1 MPSRTVVLDGGTLL
15 DVPIFELMAT
25 NSQEALDSVF
35 KRCAADR
42 ACKAA
47 FPNLAHDLASATAR
61 LSAHPVKTDV
71 LDPWTEERIVVDG
84 NALASAIH
92 QLLVSHAAYQIPLL
106 LHHAAAGR
114 VDEVAD
120 LIRDTSEGPATAA
133 DRRVMYWSIVC
144 SEGSAR
150 VDPTRTAELGAD
162 SYYSADTLEW
172 AREVAFG
179 CSLLPEGYFPAGDS
193 DAVTSAV
200 PVLLLNGMEDPQYPP
215 TSGAHASV
223 DFSQQFH
230 DSGAGPGSHR
240 RATWL
245 SARRGGRVLR
255 IWYRKKGRHQ
265 LR

>member
-1 MPSRTVVLDGGTLL
+1 MR
-15 DVPIFELMAT
+15 
-25 NSQEALDSVF
+25 
-35 KRCAADR
+35 
-42 ACKAA
+42 
-47 FPNLAHDLASATAR
+47 
-61 LSAHPVKTDV
+61 TDV
-71 LDPWTEERIVVDG
+71 QRGAKSNMRREF
-84 NALASAIH
+84 
-92 QLLVSHAAYQIPLL
+92 LVGSRVACRLPNPTVT
-106 LHHAAAGR
+106 HHAAAGR

-133 DRRVMYWSIVC
+133 DRMVMYWSIAC
-144 SEGSAR
+144 SEGWAR

-162 SYYSADTLEW
+162 SYYGADMLEW

-179 CSLLPEGYFPAGDS
+179 CSLMPEGYFPAGDS

-200 PVLLLNGMEDPQYPP
+200 PVLLLNGMEDPQDPP
-215 TSGAHASV
+215 TNVAHASV

-255 IWYRKKGRHQ
+255 SGTAKGVDTNCVDQ
-265 LR
+265 MAPTPFPTP